1 MRPLLVLLAILTAL
15 CACSRTPQAADSSG
29 RHAWTVPHTLR
40 IADIADPDHL
50 NPYLSTMDV
59 TYDIS
64 SLVYSFLVVAD
75 DRGHLVGDLAAD
87 VPTLANRGISADGR
101 TYTYR
106 LRSGVR
112 WHDGAAFTS
121 RDVAASWKAVVDPS
135 HSTLHREGYDRVAS
149 IDTPNPATVVVHLKE
164 RYPPFVTQFFA
175 PLQEGG
181 KPILPAH
188 VLERETNFNEGTLS
202 SHPIGTGPF
211 RFVRW
216 DRGSKI
222 VLERFDGYFRG
233 TPKLQRVELR
243 IIPSDETLLNE
254 LALHHVDLVIAPQT
268 SLIERYRAIPGVVTE
283 LVPWNAQEVLI
294 FNSRKPGIHD
304 VAVRAA
310 IARAIDYDALIDK
323 VTHGTSEIARNSLPP
338 TAIGYEPLSP
348 HSYDLAAANALL
360 DRAGWTRG
368 PDGVRQ
374 KNGTRLA
381 FTMSTIVGST
391 SIARNALLMQES
403 LRGAGIDLAIKPY
416 PYNTI
421 FALDGPIYKGTYDMA
436 IYSTT
441 LTWDPNVYF
450 YVGCDQWYPKG
461 ENTYGYCNPQLDE
474 LERAGLRTDD
484 APRRTAI
491 YKKASRIIWD
501 TLPYLPLYELRRPF
515 VHSADVQGVAD
526 NPSATP
532 WWNAWKWDI

>member
-1 MRPLLVLLAILTAL
+1 MRPLLILVAMLAAL
-15 CACSRTPQAADSSG
+15 CACSRTPQAGDSSG
-29 RHAWTVPHTLR
+29 RHAWTVPHVLR

-59 TYDIS
+59 TYDVS

-75 DRGHLVGDLAAD
+75 DRGRLVGDLAAE
-87 VPTLANRGISADGR
+87 VPTLANGGISADGR
-101 TYTYR
+101 TYTYH

-121 RDVAASWKAVVDPS
+121 RDVAASWKAVVDPT
-135 HSTLHREGYDRVAS
+135 HATLHREGYDRIES
-149 IDTPNPATVVVHLKE
+149 IDTPNASTVVVHLKE

-181 KPILPAH
+181 KPILPEH
-188 VLERETNFNEGTLS
+188 VLARETNFNQGVLA
-202 SHPIGTGPF
+202 SHPVGTGPF

-216 DRGSKI
+216 DRGSEI
-222 VLERFDGYFRG
+222 VLERFDGYFKG
-233 TPKLQRVELR
+233 TPKLQRVELH

-254 LALHHVDLVIAPQT
+254 LALHHVDFVIAPQT
-268 SLIERYRAIPGVVTE
+268 SLIERYRAIPGVVTD

-294 FNSRKPGIHD
+294 FNSRRPGLAET
-304 VAVRAA
+304 AVRAA
-310 IARAIDYDALIDK
+310 IAHAIDYDAMIEK
-323 VTHGTSEIARNSLPP
+323 VTHGTSEVARNSLPP
-338 TAIGYEPLSP
+338 TAIGYEALPP
-348 HSYDLAAANALL
+348 HSYDLRAANALL
-360 DRAGWTRG
+360 DRSGWKRG
-368 PDGVRQ
+368 SDGVRA

-381 FTMSTIVGST
+381 FTVSTIVGST

-403 LRGAGIDLAIKPY
+403 LRGAGIDLAIKAY

-450 YVGCDQWYPKG
+450 YVGCDRWYPKG

-484 APRRTAI
+484 LAQRTAI

-515 VHSADVQGVAD
+515 VHSADVRGVAD

-532 WWNAWKWDI
+532 WWNAWQWDI